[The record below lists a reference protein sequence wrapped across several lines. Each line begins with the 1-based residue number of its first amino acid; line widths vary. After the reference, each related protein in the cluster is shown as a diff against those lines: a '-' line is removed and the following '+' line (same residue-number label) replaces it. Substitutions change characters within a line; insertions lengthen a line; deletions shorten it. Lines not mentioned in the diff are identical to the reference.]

1 MSIRALGV
9 SALLLTLA
17 ASPLAALEERADDAP
32 GEADDSTPSA
42 PRSVEPTDEEIA
54 RYQLPQTD
62 ILAPVDATFVPE
74 PSPMFQVSGFGMF
87 AASAADFTSTE
98 LGISR
103 GLQEGNPVASDR
115 GMRLVHHVVGPAA
128 VWWTTERLQRQGKT
142 KLALGLRVALMAAY
156 GYATLHNMRQV
167 SGLPASP

>member
-1 MSIRALGV
+1 MSNRALGV
-9 SALLLTLA
+9 STLLLTLA
-17 ASPLAALEERADDAP
+17 ATPLSAFEEKTD
-32 GEADDSTPSA
+32 EATDETEESTVA
-42 PRSVEPTDEEIA
+42 ETRSVEPTGEEIA

-62 ILAPVDATFVPE
+62 ILAPVDVTFLPE

-87 AASAADFTSTE
+87 AASAADFASTE

-115 GMRLVHHVVGPAA
+115 GRRLVHHVVGPAA

-142 KLALGLRVALMAAY
+142 KLAFGLRVALMAAY

-167 SGLPASP
+167 SAVPGSP